1 MQESI
6 MHVKYLII
14 EVFILTELITK
25 NIPEEQYNVN
35 STSNLFGGVLYYFIN
50 TGNEVPGWWSFRRED
65 YLHDQ
70 TIKNDFLSS
79 LVNTIVLKLFGLPFQ
94 ITANNTSIQQH
105 NNLAVEYNNLLRY
118 SFSRNQTLEKFIRSV
133 IVHDNGGYLFI
144 QSDDTSD
151 KPLSGMPSG
160 LMHLDSTKVQ
170 RTGNLEYP
178 ILYYHPNGSIYK
190 VHESRLISLV
200 QSPSTKAES
209 YGVGHGFV
217 SKAILLSQHLYDIY
231 LYEGEVLG
239 SQSAEEIIYATGSK
253 SDDIKQA
260 FDIAEIDSK
269 NAGLNRFGKRVFMG
283 IRDPQGKLGKLNLKS
298 LPEQFDKRNDIEITL
313 TLLAMASGGSPNW
326 FYDSV
331 KSGST
336 KASAAE
342 STKMGESKLETWY
355 IQSLSEQIELKFCPN
370 GNSDKLR
377 VLGGLFDVDNNGI
390 KSRIKLNRAQA
401 RNLNITSGVT
411 DIRSERLLQLEAAEI
426 AQSVF
431 NDLELNDL
439 RLPNG
444 LHVKTLFYT
453 NDATLKKMLL
463 FIDKPLSILN
473 EEEIEDST
481 IDLLREAIASTTTIV
496 INSSS
501 PMQQNNAKIALV
513 ALEWLLAE
521 YTNIYN
527 SSVLPDE
534 NILGSEQL
542 DLNPGHPPLSN
553 KPLPEIT
560 PSVTNKVTTESKNKP
575 KPNFNT
581 TSNGKPLLNQ
591 TIKTGLNDDGK
602 IDNEK
607 TKEIVISSGKFLTE
621 GELRNKVISVNQ
633 SAFSTVKL
641 RKLRSDFRTVARQL
655 WNGEITAAEFTS
667 RCNGIIIE
675 DGQFKD
681 SMFEYTKTLQSYII
695 SNSRI
700 NGGKLASV
708 YKLVDQFI
716 VHRT

>member
-1 MQESI
+1 MTVKASI
-6 MHVKYLII
+6 INIIHARNFMHVKYLII
-14 EVFILTELITK
+14 EAFLFVSETITK

-35 STSNLFGGVLYYFIN
+35 TTSNLFGGVLYYFIN

-133 IVHDNGGYLFI
+133 VVHDNGGYLFI
-144 QSDDTSD
+144 QSDAPSD
-151 KPLSGMPSG
+151 KPLTGMPSG
-160 LMHLDSTKVQ
+160 LMHLDSSKVQ
-170 RTGNLEYP
+170 RTGSLEYP
-178 ILYYHPNGSIYK
+178 IVYYHPNGSIYK

-253 SDDIKQA
+253 SDDIKTA
-260 FDIAEIDSK
+260 FDVAEIDSK
-269 NAGLNRFGKRVFMG
+269 NAGMQRYGKRVFMG

-411 DIRSERLLQLEAAEI
+411 DIRSERILQLEAAEI
-426 AQSVF
+426 TQSVF

-463 FIDKPLSILN
+463 FVDKPLSILN

-481 IDLLREAIASTTTIV
+481 IDLLREAIASTTAIV

-542 DLNPGHPPLSN
+542 DLNPANPPVNN
-553 KPLPEIT
+553 KPLPQIT
-560 PSVTNKVTTESKNKP
+560 PSVTDKIATESKNKP
-575 KPNFNT
+575 KPNFNV
-581 TSNGKPLLNQ
+581 KPGLNQ
-591 TIKTGLNDDGK
+591 TIKTGLNDDIK
-602 IDNEK
+602 IDNENINGK
-607 TKEIVISSGKFLTE
+607 TKGALV
-621 GELRNKVISVNQ
+621 SVNQ
-633 SAFSTVKL
+633 QVFSTIKL

-655 WNGEITAAEFTS
+655 WNSEITAAEFTS

-681 SMFEYTKTLQSYII
+681 SMFEYVKTLQSYIL
-695 SNSRI
+695 SNSR
-700 NGGKLASV
+700 NNTGKLMSV

-716 VHRT
+716 VHRL